1 MEGLSARLA
10 NQPIVID
17 NGSGLLKAGFAGS
30 NAPVVNFRSCV
41 GRPKHTR
48 AMPGGALQGMDY
60 LIGNKAEDHRGALL
74 LSYPME
80 HGIVNDWSDMEKIWT
95 HLYSK
100 EHMNVNTED
109 HAVST
114 KYPLYSGYTYTLCCI

>member
-60 LIGNKAEDHRGALL
+60 LIGNKAEDHR
-74 LSYPME
+74 SIITVIS
-80 HGIVNDWSDMEKIWT
+80 HGTRNCE
-95 HLYSK
+95 
-100 EHMNVNTED
+100 
-109 HAVST
+109 
-114 KYPLYSGYTYTLCCI
+114 